1 MLNPILDIRNV
12 LENCDVE
19 WKRGWF
25 WLRIKK
31 GLNCRKGPSP
41 CPEFSLL
48 LSVKFFLS
56 VQHLH
61 LSFLRSLFW
70 KGTTPQQRAWNI
82 TGILFIKIPYFS
94 CFAAQKL
101 QKDSIGEHR
110 TVNKVTRL
118 IDIGFRLPGNFN
130 TKIVFKFNSKLDF
143 LDILENFVNYVKNLF
158 RGHTELNH
166 GPLNLQSNALPL
178 SYTPPQASRGQWQ
191 KYIANIKDNGSHRGS
206 KGGPGPPIFGT
217 MKISAFLES
226 KW

>member
-1 MLNPILDIRNV
+1 MSPLFPNTTSKPMLNPILDIRNV

-70 KGTTPQQRAWNI
+70 KGTMPQQRAGNI

-110 TVNKVTRL
+110 KY
-118 IDIGFRLPGNFN
+118 
-130 TKIVFKFNSKLDF
+130 
-143 LDILENFVNYVKNLF
+143 EC
-158 RGHTELNH
+158 
-166 GPLNLQSNALPL
+166 LQS
-178 SYTPPQASRGQWQ
+178 YTAYRHWVFETAWLFEQR
-191 KYIANIKDNGSHRGS
+191 
-206 KGGPGPPIFGT
+206 
-217 MKISAFLES
+217 
-226 KW
+226 